1 MSINT
6 AKYVDS
12 SGNELNIDI
21 AKYINSLE
29 AEANRINHLV
39 DQLDAAGF
47 RKRAD
52 YRKEEYYRIAII
64 TDLLRDAVV
73 RLIL

>member
-6 AKYVDS
+6 VKYVDN
-12 SGNELNIDI
+12 SGNEADIDMT
-21 AKYINSLE
+21 KYINSLE
-29 AEANRINHLV
+29 TEVGRINYLV
-39 DQLDAAGF
+39 DQLEAAGF

-52 YRKEEYYRIAII
+52 YHKEEYYRIAII